1 MTERNFEELNL
12 WQRIFAEHWEGF
24 AEYYEREHGQP
35 VPKHWD
41 ENVRKMLSCG
51 DISEGYYEYYCEK
64 CGTKKK
70 IGFTCKS
77 RLCLRCFKV
86 AVDNWLNQ
94 ARKTLFE
101 GVVHRQVVLTV
112 PKQMRPLIMS
122 GEKFLKAYVDAGA
135 LAIKELIAE
144 WRFKKKIRVGM
155 MGILQ
160 LHGRAGNQNPHLH
173 FVVSEGGIDKNNQ
186 WQKVNYF
193 STKKLRKKW
202 QYHAIKALKKAVR
215 GTVYETEWSDKLGA
229 MFDKYPTGFDCDCMP
244 EEGPVERLVIYLCK
258 YVSSPP
264 ISIRRIEGYDGQNVT
279 YRYKDH
285 RRGEVKETIT
295 AVEFIGRMIQ
305 HLPPKGFRMVRYYGI
320 YARPV
325 REKIHALVAT
335 VLKNLVDCARKVAQ
349 YFALKNGKPAQARPG
364 KADEYQK
371 KADERFGKG
380 DVCCPNCGL
389 KMTLIVIWSKARG
402 IVYDLFKDGLSNAC
416 PSLARENNQNADK
429 NIVSVVPVMQ
439 LVFAF

>member
-1 MTERNFEELNL
+1 
-12 WQRIFAEHWEGF
+12 
-24 AEYYEREHGQP
+24 
-35 VPKHWD
+35 
-41 ENVRKMLSCG
+41 
-51 DISEGYYEYYCEK
+51 
-64 CGTKKK
+64 
-70 IGFTCKS
+70 
-77 RLCLRCFKV
+77 
-86 AVDNWLNQ
+86 
-94 ARKTLFE
+94 
-101 GVVHRQVVLTV
+101 
-112 PKQMRPLIMS
+112 
-122 GEKFLKAYVDAGA
+122 LKAYMDAGA

-144 WRFKKKIRVGM
+144 WRIKKKIKVGM

-193 STKKLRKKW
+193 STKQLRKKW
-202 QYHAIKALKKAVR
+202 QYHVIRALRKAIK
-215 GTVYETEWSDKLGA
+215 GTVYEVEWYKKLGT
-229 MFDKYPTGFDCDCMP
+229 MFALYPTGFDCDCMP

-325 REKIHALVAT
+325 RAKIHALVAT

-349 YFALKNGKPAQARPG
+349 YFAGKKG
-364 KADEYQK
+364 KSADECQK
-371 KADERFGKG
+371 RLDEKFGKG
-380 DVCCPNCGL
+380 DVCCPECGE
-389 KMTLIVIWSKARG
+389 KMTLIRIWSKARG
-402 IVYDLFKDGLSNAC
+402 IVYDKGRDGAGEGKK
-416 PSLARENNQNADK
+416 P
-429 NIVSVVPVMQ
+429 SVVKDNVIVNLAEQ
-439 LVFAF
+439 LAFAF

>member
-1 MTERNFEELNL
+1 M
-12 WQRIFAEHWEGF
+12 
-24 AEYYEREHGQP
+24 
-35 VPKHWD
+35 
-41 ENVRKMLSCG
+41 
-51 DISEGYYEYYCEK
+51 
-64 CGTKKK
+64 
-70 IGFTCKS
+70 
-77 RLCLRCFKV
+77 
-86 AVDNWLNQ
+86 AVDNWLNLPAMLRIALQAGQ

-112 PKQMRPLIMS
+112 PKQIRPLIMS
-122 GEKFLKAYVDAGA
+122 GEKFLKAYMDAGA

-144 WRFKKKIRVGM
+144 WRIKKKIKVGM

-193 STKKLRKKW
+193 STKQLRKKW
-202 QYHAIKALKKAVR
+202 QYHAIKALQKAVK
-215 GTVYETEWSDKLGA
+215 GTAYAAEWRDKLGS
-229 MFDKYPTGFDCDCMP
+229 MFDKYPTGFDCNCMP

-295 AVEFIGRMIQ
+295 AVEFIGRMIR

-349 YFALKNGKPAQARPG
+349 YFASKNGK

-371 KADERFGKG
+371 KVDERFGKG
-380 DVCCPNCGL
+380 DVCCPECGE
-389 KMTLIVIWSKARG
+389 KMTLIKIWSKKRG
-402 IVYDLFKDGLSNAC
+402 VIYDAVEDGSRTSQDLSSQRHDKA
-416 PSLARENNQNADK
+416 AQENNAPGL
-429 NIVSVVPVMQ
+429 IEQ
-439 LVFAF
+439 LSFGFLASLNHVRA

>member
-1 MTERNFEELNL
+1 
-12 WQRIFAEHWEGF
+12 
-24 AEYYEREHGQP
+24 
-35 VPKHWD
+35 
-41 ENVRKMLSCG
+41 
-51 DISEGYYEYYCEK
+51 
-64 CGTKKK
+64 
-70 IGFTCKS
+70 
-77 RLCLRCFKV
+77 
-86 AVDNWLNQ
+86 
-94 ARKTLFE
+94 
-101 GVVHRQVVLTV
+101 
-112 PKQMRPLIMS
+112 
-122 GEKFLKAYVDAGA
+122 LKAYVDAGA

-349 YFALKNGKPAQARPG
+349 YLSSRRHDFALKNGKPAQARPG

-416 PSLARENNQNADK
+416 PSLAREKNQNASK
-429 NIVSVVPVMQ
+429 NSPLWMPVEQ